1 MHPEDVLPQA
11 ELEGTGTVPVEL
23 RGVEPLAS
31 SMRPRRSSQ
40 LSYSPEGNDHDS
52 PVTDD

>member
-1 MHPEDVLPQA
+1 MAKLGEHVLRRCD
-11 ELEGTGTVPVEL
+11 VEL

-40 LSYSPEGNDHDS
+40 LSYSPKRETTG
-52 PVTDD
+52 